1 MAASQEQ
8 KVDFLLKKIGYV
20 ASKTGIA
27 EDSSLSGTK
36 KAPFGEAIPSPL
48 VTPASS
54 VWAEAAQIPETP
66 PGSDTSFVRVY
77 LSGSSG
83 HRMTVDSTV
92 SGNRTFIARSTYNDN
107 TTAILGDWIDPS
119 FGSDYIV
126 KVFRGDP
133 NSGGVQLSAA
143 GSGSNDTWFFDYS
156 SGVLNFNGTS
166 VPSGVTST
174 NIYIVGYRYIGIKGV
189 AVPGAG
195 TTFTFATIGDLN
207 ITGVSTFF
215 DTTDNTLG
223 NENTGSVQL
232 DGGMGIAKN
241 LTVKQNLHVGG
252 YAEFVGVATFK
263 GGTINLGDA
272 DTDDINVGGEFV
284 SDLIPDVDDTYS
296 LGSSSKQWKNLFIN
310 GHAELDNTV
319 ISGVSTFSSP
329 LDINTDVDID
339 GHTELDNVNIA
350 GVTTFQSNAFFGDA
364 DYIQMGDSQDLK
376 IGHVG
381 SYSVILDQGE
391 GNLSIGGDGFVD
403 IMNTALDEYK
413 ARFTTNGSVELY
425 FDNVNKFETTGYGAT
440 VFGTLQSQQL
450 NVSGVSTFQ
459 SHVHLG
465 DTDEL
470 RFGANNDFKIF
481 HDPDDA
487 RIENSN
493 GDIKFKNTG
502 SYFFF
507 DEDGGET
514 LASFINDGA
523 VNLYYNGSKKFETT
537 PTGVTIT
544 DDLNVAGVSTFAGNI
559 NANGNIVG
567 DNSTNISGINSV
579 TAVTY
584 FGDGSQLTGSGGGTL
599 IQGISIEEEGSNVG
613 TAGSIK
619 IINFKGPGVTAASVN
634 ALKVDVTVD
643 TGINTAGGSSFNN
656 LNVTG
661 VSTFAGNINANG
673 NIIGDSATNISGI
686 NSVTATNYFGNGV
699 NLSGIVTS
707 LVAGANI
714 SISGATGQVT
724 ITGLANTAN
733 VTANTLVV
741 SGFSTL
747 ASASFSGNVSIAGTL
762 TYEDVTNID
771 SVGLITA
778 RAGIR
783 IGTGGTVGPSG
794 PGIVT
799 YFGDG
804 SQLSGVQGGKWEE
817 TDVGINT
824 SSNVGIGTTN
834 PVHKLEVLGDTNL
847 TGNLNV
853 VGITTINGHSV
864 PSIGMVIA
872 LSGF

>member
-1 MAASQEQ
+1 MARFASNDRINLKVGVSSHSEQ
-8 KVDFLLKKIGYV
+8 LTSLEVVGRVGINSTISENALDVVGNANVDGNISVSGLSTF
-20 ASKTGIA
+20 TGIVTTGG
-27 EDSSLSGTK
+27 DLYVGGDLFVK
-36 KAPFGEAIPSPL
+36 DDL
-48 VTPASS
+48 VYDEVTGRN
-54 VWAEAAQIPETP
+54 I
-66 PGSDTSFVRVY
+66 
-77 LSGSSG
+77 
-83 HRMTVDSTV
+83 
-92 SGNRTFIARSTYNDN
+92 NI
-107 TTAILGDWIDPS
+107 
-119 FGSDYIV
+119 
-126 KVFRGDP
+126 
-133 NSGGVQLSAA
+133 
-143 GSGSNDTWFFDYS
+143 
-156 SGVLNFNGTS
+156 SGV
-166 VPSGVTST
+166 
-174 NIYIVGYRYIGIKGV
+174 
-189 AVPGAG
+189 
-195 TTFTFATIGDLN
+195 ATIGQ
-207 ITGVSTFF
+207 
-215 DTTDNTLG
+215 TLDVNG
-223 NENTGSVQL
+223 NL
-232 DGGMGIAKN
+232 D
-241 LTVKQNLHVGG
+241 V
-252 YAEFVGVATFK
+252 
-263 GGTINLGDA
+263 
-272 DTDDINVGGEFV
+272 
-284 SDLIPDVDDTYS
+284 
-296 LGSSSKQWKNLFIN
+296 
-310 GHAELDNTV
+310 
-319 ISGVSTFSSP
+319 
-329 LDINTDVDID
+329 D
-339 GHTELDNVNIA
+339 GHTELDNVNVSGFSTFASNLEVTAQKIIINNANSELRFEDGSGGFSGSLKRFGTSFVA
-350 GVTTFQSNAFFGDA
+350 GSVD
-364 DYIQMGDSQDLK
+364 DLK
-376 IGHVG
+376 LRSGLNDEVKISDG
-381 SYSVILDQGE
+381 SFDYPRAIFKRNE
-391 GNLSIGGDGFVD
+391 
-403 IMNTALDEYK
+403 
-413 ARFTTNGSVELY
+413 VELY
-425 FDNVNKFETTGYGAT
+425 YNNSKKFETTGAGVT
-440 VFGTLQSQQL
+440 VFGTTQTLQL
-450 NVSGVSTFQ
+450 NVTGVSTFQ
-459 SHVHLG
+459 SHIHLG
-465 DTDEL
+465 DDDEL
-470 RFGANNDFKIF
+470 RFGASNDFKIF

-537 PTGVTIT
+537 PTGVNIT

-643 TGINTAGGSSFNN
+643 TGINTAGGSSFND

-747 ASASFSGNVSIAGTL
+747 ASASFSGDVSIGGTL

-853 VGITTINGHSV
+853 VGITTINGNSV

>member
-1 MAASQEQ
+1 MARFASNDRINLKVGVSSHSEQ
-8 KVDFLLKKIGYV
+8 LTSLEVVGRVGINSTTSENALDVVGNANVDGNISVSGLSTF
-20 ASKTGIA
+20 TGIVTTGG
-27 EDSSLSGTK
+27 DLYVGGDLFVK
-36 KAPFGEAIPSPL
+36 DDL
-48 VTPASS
+48 VYDEVTGRN
-54 VWAEAAQIPETP
+54 I
-66 PGSDTSFVRVY
+66 
-77 LSGSSG
+77 
-83 HRMTVDSTV
+83 
-92 SGNRTFIARSTYNDN
+92 NI
-107 TTAILGDWIDPS
+107 
-119 FGSDYIV
+119 
-126 KVFRGDP
+126 
-133 NSGGVQLSAA
+133 
-143 GSGSNDTWFFDYS
+143 
-156 SGVLNFNGTS
+156 SGV
-166 VPSGVTST
+166 
-174 NIYIVGYRYIGIKGV
+174 
-189 AVPGAG
+189 
-195 TTFTFATIGDLN
+195 ATIGQ
-207 ITGVSTFF
+207 
-215 DTTDNTLG
+215 TLDVNG
-223 NENTGSVQL
+223 NL
-232 DGGMGIAKN
+232 D
-241 LTVKQNLHVGG
+241 V
-252 YAEFVGVATFK
+252 
-263 GGTINLGDA
+263 
-272 DTDDINVGGEFV
+272 
-284 SDLIPDVDDTYS
+284 
-296 LGSSSKQWKNLFIN
+296 
-310 GHAELDNTV
+310 
-319 ISGVSTFSSP
+319 
-329 LDINTDVDID
+329 D
-339 GHTELDNVNIA
+339 GHTELDN
-350 GVTTFQSNAFFGDA
+350 
-364 DYIQMGDSQDLK
+364 
-376 IGHVG
+376 
-381 SYSVILDQGE
+381 
-391 GNLSIGGDGFVD
+391 
-403 IMNTALDEYK
+403 
-413 ARFTTNGSVELY
+413 
-425 FDNVNKFETTGYGAT
+425 
-440 VFGTLQSQQL
+440 L

-459 SHVHLG
+459 SHIHLG
-465 DTDEL
+465 DDDEL

-747 ASASFSGNVSIAGTL
+747 ASASFSGDVSIGGTL

>member
-1 MAASQEQ
+1 MARFASNDRINLKVGVSSHSEQ
-8 KVDFLLKKIGYV
+8 LTSLEVVGRVGINSTTSENALDVVGNANVDGNISVSGLSTF
-20 ASKTGIA
+20 TGIVTTGG
-27 EDSSLSGTK
+27 DLYVGGDLFVK
-36 KAPFGEAIPSPL
+36 DDL
-48 VTPASS
+48 VYDEVTGRN
-54 VWAEAAQIPETP
+54 I
-66 PGSDTSFVRVY
+66 
-77 LSGSSG
+77 
-83 HRMTVDSTV
+83 
-92 SGNRTFIARSTYNDN
+92 NI
-107 TTAILGDWIDPS
+107 
-119 FGSDYIV
+119 
-126 KVFRGDP
+126 
-133 NSGGVQLSAA
+133 
-143 GSGSNDTWFFDYS
+143 
-156 SGVLNFNGTS
+156 SGV
-166 VPSGVTST
+166 
-174 NIYIVGYRYIGIKGV
+174 
-189 AVPGAG
+189 
-195 TTFTFATIGDLN
+195 ATIGQ
-207 ITGVSTFF
+207 
-215 DTTDNTLG
+215 TLDVNG
-223 NENTGSVQL
+223 NL
-232 DGGMGIAKN
+232 D
-241 LTVKQNLHVGG
+241 V
-252 YAEFVGVATFK
+252 
-263 GGTINLGDA
+263 
-272 DTDDINVGGEFV
+272 
-284 SDLIPDVDDTYS
+284 
-296 LGSSSKQWKNLFIN
+296 
-310 GHAELDNTV
+310 
-319 ISGVSTFSSP
+319 
-329 LDINTDVDID
+329 D
-339 GHTELDNVNIA
+339 GHTELDN
-350 GVTTFQSNAFFGDA
+350 
-364 DYIQMGDSQDLK
+364 
-376 IGHVG
+376 
-381 SYSVILDQGE
+381 
-391 GNLSIGGDGFVD
+391 
-403 IMNTALDEYK
+403 
-413 ARFTTNGSVELY
+413 
-425 FDNVNKFETTGYGAT
+425 
-440 VFGTLQSQQL
+440 L

-459 SHVHLG
+459 SHIHLG
-465 DTDEL
+465 DDDEL

>member
-1 MAASQEQ
+1 MARFASNDRINLKVGVSSHSEQ
-8 KVDFLLKKIGYV
+8 LTSLEVVGRVGINSTISENALDVVGNANVDGNISVSGLSTF
-20 ASKTGIA
+20 TGIVTTGG
-27 EDSSLSGTK
+27 DLYVGGDLFVK
-36 KAPFGEAIPSPL
+36 DDL
-48 VTPASS
+48 VYDEVTGRN
-54 VWAEAAQIPETP
+54 I
-66 PGSDTSFVRVY
+66 
-77 LSGSSG
+77 
-83 HRMTVDSTV
+83 
-92 SGNRTFIARSTYNDN
+92 NI
-107 TTAILGDWIDPS
+107 
-119 FGSDYIV
+119 
-126 KVFRGDP
+126 
-133 NSGGVQLSAA
+133 
-143 GSGSNDTWFFDYS
+143 
-156 SGVLNFNGTS
+156 SGV
-166 VPSGVTST
+166 
-174 NIYIVGYRYIGIKGV
+174 
-189 AVPGAG
+189 
-195 TTFTFATIGDLN
+195 ATIGQ
-207 ITGVSTFF
+207 
-215 DTTDNTLG
+215 TLDVNG
-223 NENTGSVQL
+223 NL
-232 DGGMGIAKN
+232 D
-241 LTVKQNLHVGG
+241 V
-252 YAEFVGVATFK
+252 
-263 GGTINLGDA
+263 
-272 DTDDINVGGEFV
+272 
-284 SDLIPDVDDTYS
+284 
-296 LGSSSKQWKNLFIN
+296 
-310 GHAELDNTV
+310 
-319 ISGVSTFSSP
+319 
-329 LDINTDVDID
+329 D
-339 GHTELDNVNIA
+339 GHTELDN
-350 GVTTFQSNAFFGDA
+350 
-364 DYIQMGDSQDLK
+364 
-376 IGHVG
+376 
-381 SYSVILDQGE
+381 
-391 GNLSIGGDGFVD
+391 
-403 IMNTALDEYK
+403 
-413 ARFTTNGSVELY
+413 
-425 FDNVNKFETTGYGAT
+425 
-440 VFGTLQSQQL
+440 L

-465 DTDEL
+465 DDDEL
-470 RFGANNDFKIF
+470 RFGANNDFKIV
-481 HDPDDA
+481 HDPNDC
-487 RIENSN
+487 RFENSN

-507 DEDGGET
+507 DENGGET

-523 VNLYYNGSKKFETT
+523 VNLFYDGGKKFETT
-537 PTGVTIT
+537 PTGVNIT

-559 NANGNIVG
+559 NASGNIVG
-567 DNSTNISGINSV
+567 VTSLTSISGINSV

-643 TGINTAGGSSFNN
+643 TGINTAGGSSFND

-661 VSTFAGNINANG
+661 VSTFAGNINANADINANG
-673 NIIGDSATNISGI
+673 NIVGVTSLTSISGI
-686 NSVTATNYFGNGV
+686 NSVTAVTYFGDGSNLSNTGAVLSAASGIQRLVATSLTTGV
-699 NLSGIVTS
+699 LTAAGTDADLTFNATTNLLSAGKLSIVGISTLADVNSSGVITATSFSGSGTNLSGIVTS

-771 SVGLITA
+771 SVGIITA

-783 IGTGGTVGPSG
+783 IGTGGTVGPVGS
-794 PGIVT
+794 GIVT

-834 PVHKLEVLGDTNL
+834 PIHKLEVVGDTNL

-853 VGITTINGHSV
+853 IGITTINGNSV

>member
-1 MAASQEQ
+1 MARFASNDRINLKVGVSSHSEQ
-8 KVDFLLKKIGYV
+8 LTSLEVIGRVGINSTISENALDVVGNANVDGNISVSGLSTF
-20 ASKTGIA
+20 TGIVTTGG
-27 EDSSLSGTK
+27 DLYVGGDLFVK
-36 KAPFGEAIPSPL
+36 DDL
-48 VTPASS
+48 VYDEVTGRN
-54 VWAEAAQIPETP
+54 I
-66 PGSDTSFVRVY
+66 
-77 LSGSSG
+77 
-83 HRMTVDSTV
+83 
-92 SGNRTFIARSTYNDN
+92 NI
-107 TTAILGDWIDPS
+107 
-119 FGSDYIV
+119 
-126 KVFRGDP
+126 
-133 NSGGVQLSAA
+133 
-143 GSGSNDTWFFDYS
+143 
-156 SGVLNFNGTS
+156 SGV
-166 VPSGVTST
+166 
-174 NIYIVGYRYIGIKGV
+174 
-189 AVPGAG
+189 
-195 TTFTFATIGDLN
+195 ATIGQTLDVNGDL
-207 ITGVSTFF
+207 
-215 DTTDNTLG
+215 
-223 NENTGSVQL
+223 
-232 DGGMGIAKN
+232 
-241 LTVKQNLHVGG
+241 
-252 YAEFVGVATFK
+252 
-263 GGTINLGDA
+263 
-272 DTDDINVGGEFV
+272 
-284 SDLIPDVDDTYS
+284 DV
-296 LGSSSKQWKNLFIN
+296 
-310 GHAELDNTV
+310 
-319 ISGVSTFSSP
+319 
-329 LDINTDVDID
+329 D
-339 GHTELDNVNIA
+339 GHTELDN
-350 GVTTFQSNAFFGDA
+350 
-364 DYIQMGDSQDLK
+364 
-376 IGHVG
+376 
-381 SYSVILDQGE
+381 
-391 GNLSIGGDGFVD
+391 
-403 IMNTALDEYK
+403 
-413 ARFTTNGSVELY
+413 
-425 FDNVNKFETTGYGAT
+425 
-440 VFGTLQSQQL
+440 L
-450 NVSGVSTFQ
+450 NVSGVSTFASNVDVTAQQITIDNANAQLRFENGSGTFSASIRRFGTSFVVGSVDDLKLRSGLNDDVKISDGSFDYPRAIFKRNEVELYYNNSKKFETTGAGVTVFGTTQTLQLNVTGVSTFQ
-459 SHVHLG
+459 SHIHLG
-465 DTDEL
+465 DDDEL

-493 GDIKFKNTG
+493 GDVKFKNTG

-537 PTGVTIT
+537 PTGVNIT

-643 TGINTAGGSSFNN
+643 TGINTAGGSSFND

-747 ASASFSGNVSIAGTL
+747 ASASFSGDVSIGGTL

-853 VGITTINGHSV
+853 VGITTINGNSV

>member
-1 MAASQEQ
+1 MARFASNDRINLKVGVSSHSEQ
-8 KVDFLLKKIGYV
+8 LTSLEVVGRVGINSTTSENALDVVGNANVDGNISVSGLSTF
-20 ASKTGIA
+20 TGIVTTGG
-27 EDSSLSGTK
+27 DLYVGGDLFVK
-36 KAPFGEAIPSPL
+36 DDL
-48 VTPASS
+48 VYDEVTGRN
-54 VWAEAAQIPETP
+54 I
-66 PGSDTSFVRVY
+66 
-77 LSGSSG
+77 
-83 HRMTVDSTV
+83 
-92 SGNRTFIARSTYNDN
+92 NI
-107 TTAILGDWIDPS
+107 
-119 FGSDYIV
+119 
-126 KVFRGDP
+126 
-133 NSGGVQLSAA
+133 
-143 GSGSNDTWFFDYS
+143 
-156 SGVLNFNGTS
+156 SGV
-166 VPSGVTST
+166 
-174 NIYIVGYRYIGIKGV
+174 
-189 AVPGAG
+189 
-195 TTFTFATIGDLN
+195 ATIGQ
-207 ITGVSTFF
+207 
-215 DTTDNTLG
+215 TLDVNG
-223 NENTGSVQL
+223 NL
-232 DGGMGIAKN
+232 D
-241 LTVKQNLHVGG
+241 V
-252 YAEFVGVATFK
+252 
-263 GGTINLGDA
+263 
-272 DTDDINVGGEFV
+272 
-284 SDLIPDVDDTYS
+284 
-296 LGSSSKQWKNLFIN
+296 
-310 GHAELDNTV
+310 
-319 ISGVSTFSSP
+319 
-329 LDINTDVDID
+329 D
-339 GHTELDNVNIA
+339 GHTELDN
-350 GVTTFQSNAFFGDA
+350 
-364 DYIQMGDSQDLK
+364 
-376 IGHVG
+376 
-381 SYSVILDQGE
+381 
-391 GNLSIGGDGFVD
+391 
-403 IMNTALDEYK
+403 
-413 ARFTTNGSVELY
+413 
-425 FDNVNKFETTGYGAT
+425 
-440 VFGTLQSQQL
+440 L

-459 SHVHLG
+459 SHIHLG
-465 DTDEL
+465 DDDEL

-661 VSTFAGNINANG
+661 VSTFAGNINANE